1 MAEAETAEAAEAA
14 EAMEAHRREP
24 SEATFTQDV
33 ATAEA
38 LAQDLREHQEE
49 TVSSSDCIVQQHK
62 ERKYVYR
69 HR

>member
-24 SEATFTQDV
+24 SEAAFTQDV

-49 TVSSSDCIVQQHK
+49 TASS
-62 ERKYVYR
+62 
-69 HR
+69 